1 MMADVEAAANILTTC
16 QFRFHPSC
24 MNPYHAK
31 KFQKPAKK
39 PQTRPYLP
47 AVIEA
52 QWYTPPEDGIAD
64 ASSARDAA
72 IKQ

>member
-1 MMADVEAAANILTTC
+1 MMADVEAAANILTYC
-16 QFRFHPSC
+16 QLRFHLSYV
-24 MNPYHAK
+24 NPHHAK

-39 PQTRPYLP
+39 PQTRPYWP

-52 QWYTPPEDGIAD
+52 QWYTPPEEGIAD

-72 IKQ
+72 IKK